1 MKPLKPRED
10 MRPDR
15 RSGVIGRIRRAVAA
29 ALRRS
34 DLRDSRIVVAVSGG
48 QDSMALLDA
57 LHSLVKAYRLDLT
70 CAHFDHG
77 IRGAGS
83 EADAEFVRRY
93 CSAIGLRCIVGRA
106 EVGQRLH
113 SEGAAREARYR
124 FLHEVL
130 CKVGSDTVAVG
141 HSATD
146 RAETVL
152 LNLIRGTGLA
162 GLSAM
167 REDSVLAIGGG
178 SLRLVRPLL
187 SLSRPILSE
196 YCRSAGLHVRADPTN
211 ESGIYTRNRVR
222 RSLLPLLCTFNPA
235 VEDSLIRLAR
245 NAAQAV
251 EFVESEADR
260 RGSHYIGAEDGR
272 VTVSR
277 EIGSLPEAVVSALLR
292 RAVARMKGDLKD
304 VRQSQV
310 DEVFELLSGGRGRSV
325 SLGGGLEA
333 RAVEDAVVIMRRS
346 EVPTPLIARP
356 QPFPVP
362 GRITWS
368 GWTISAAL
376 VEHVNGEAPEAENAL
391 VARLDPDL
399 SSTSLWIRGWS
410 IGDRIKPLGMSG
422 TKKLQDLFVDEKV
435 PREDR
440 HSVPL
445 LVCGRGI
452 AWVAGYRIAEWAK
465 VPRDADR
472 WLRVRVER
480 DP

>member
-1 MKPLKPRED
+1 
-10 MRPDR
+10 
-15 RSGVIGRIRRAVAA
+15 
-29 ALRRS
+29 
-34 DLRDSRIVVAVSGG
+34 
-48 QDSMALLDA
+48 MALLDA
-57 LHSLVKAYRLDLT
+57 LHSLAEPYRLDLT

-77 IRGAGS
+77 IRGAES
-83 EADAEFVRRY
+83 EDDAEFVRGY
-93 CSAIGLRCIVGRA
+93 CSSIGLRCVVGRA
-106 EVGQRLH
+106 EAGQRFR
-113 SEGAAREARYR
+113 SEDAAREARYR
-124 FLHEVL
+124 FLHDVL
-130 CKVGSDTVAVG
+130 GRVGSDAVALG

-146 RAETVL
+146 QAETVL

-167 REDSVLAIGGG
+167 REDSELAVDGW

-187 SLSRPILSE
+187 SVSRPLVSE
-196 YCRSAGLHVRADPTN
+196 YCRSAGLCVRADPTN
-211 ESGIYTRNRVR
+211 ESEIYTRNRVR
-222 RSLLPLLCTFNPA
+222 RSLFPLLRTFNPA
-235 VEDSLIRLAR
+235 VEDSLIRLAK
-245 NAAQAV
+245 NAAQAA

-260 RGSHYIGAEDGR
+260 LGSHHIGTEEGQ
-272 VTVSR
+272 VTVSS
-277 EIGSLPEAVVSALLR
+277 EIASLPEAVVSVLLR

-310 DEVFELLSGGRGRSV
+310 DQVCELMGGGRGRSV

-333 RAVEDAVVIMRRS
+333 RAVDDAVVIRRRS
-346 EVPTPLIARP
+346 EVPTPTIAAP

-362 GRITWS
+362 GRVNWS

-376 VEHVNGEAPEAENAL
+376 VGRVDREGPEAENAF
-391 VARLDPDL
+391 VACLDPSL
-399 SSTSLWIRGWS
+399 SSTPLWVRGRLT
-410 IGDRIKPLGMSG
+410 GDRISPLGMSG
-422 TKKLQDLFVDEKV
+422 TRKLQDLFVDEKV

-465 VPRDADR
+465 VPRDADS

>member
-1 MKPLKPRED
+1 
-10 MRPDR
+10 
-15 RSGVIGRIRRAVAA
+15 
-29 ALRRS
+29 
-34 DLRDSRIVVAVSGG
+34 
-48 QDSMALLDA
+48 MALLDA
-57 LHSLVKAYRLDLT
+57 LYSLAKPYRLDLT

-83 EADAEFVRRY
+83 KADAEFVRGY
-93 CSAIGLRCIVGRA
+93 SDSLGLRCIVGGV
-106 EVGQRLH
+106 EVGQRFR

-124 FLHEVL
+124 FLFEVL
-130 CKVGSDTVAVG
+130 GTVGGDAVAVG

-146 RAETVL
+146 QAETVL
-152 LNLIRGTGLA
+152 LNLIRGTGLT

-167 REDSVLAIGGG
+167 REDSVSAVDGW

-187 SLSRPILSE
+187 SVSRPVLSE

-211 ESGIYTRNRVR
+211 ESEIYTRNRVR
-222 RSLLPLLCTFNPA
+222 RSLLPLLRTFNPA
-235 VEDSLIRLAR
+235 VEDSLIRLAK

-251 EFVESEADR
+251 NFVESEADR
-260 RGSHYIGAEDGR
+260 RVSHHIGAEDGH

-277 EIGSLPEAVVSALLR
+277 AIASLPEAVVSALVR
-292 RAVARMKGDLKD
+292 RAVARIKGDLKD

-310 DEVFELLSGGRGRSV
+310 DRVIELLIGGRGRSV

-333 RAVEDAVVIMRRS
+333 RAVGDQVVIGRRRK
-346 EVPTPLIARP
+346 VLTPTIALP
-356 QPFPVP
+356 QHFPVP
-362 GRITWS
+362 GRVNWS

-376 VEHVNGEAPEAENAL
+376 AERSNAEAPEAENAL
-391 VARLDPDL
+391 VAYLDPAL
-399 SSTSLWIRGWS
+399 SNIPLWIRGWLN
-410 IGDRIKPLGMSG
+410 GDRIKPMGMSG

-465 VPRDADR
+465 VPRDADK
-472 WLRVRVER
+472 WLLVRVER

>member
-1 MKPLKPRED
+1 MNTLAPRED
-10 MRPDR
+10 TRPDHSSR
-15 RSGVIGRIRRAVAA
+15 VVGEIRRAAAA

-34 DLRDSRIVVAVSGG
+34 GLGESRLVVAVSGG

-57 LHSLVKAYRLDLT
+57 LHSLAEPYRLDLT

-77 IRGAGS
+77 IRGAES
-83 EADAEFVRRY
+83 RDDAEFVRGY
-93 CSAIGLRCIVGRA
+93 CSSIGLQCVVGRA
-106 EVGQRLH
+106 EVGQRFR

-124 FLHEVL
+124 FLHDVL
-130 CKVGSDTVAVG
+130 VRVGGDAVVLG

-146 RAETVL
+146 QAETVL

-162 GLSAM
+162 GLAAM
-167 REDSVLAIGGG
+167 REDSVLAVDGW

-187 SLSRPILSE
+187 SVSRPLISE
-196 YCRSAGLHVRADPTN
+196 YCQSAGLRVRADPTN
-211 ESGIYTRNRVR
+211 ESEIYTRNRVR
-222 RSLLPLLCTFNPA
+222 RSLLPLLRTFNPA
-235 VEDSLIRLAR
+235 VEDSLVRLAE
-245 NAAQAV
+245 NAAQAA

-260 RGSHYIGAEDGR
+260 RGSHHIGAEKGQ

-277 EIGSLPEAVVSALLR
+277 EIGSLPEAVVSVLLR

-310 DEVFELLSGGRGRSV
+310 HQVCELLSGGPGRSV

-333 RAVEDAVVIMRRS
+333 RAVDDAVVIRRRS
-346 EVPTPLIARP
+346 EVPAPTIAAP
-356 QPFPVP
+356 QSFPVP
-362 GRITWS
+362 GRVNWS

-376 VEHVNGEAPEAENAL
+376 VERVDGEAPEAENAL
-391 VARLDPDL
+391 IACLDPSL
-399 SSTSLWIRGWS
+399 SNIPLWIRGWLT
-410 IGDRIKPLGMSG
+410 GDRINPLGMSG
-422 TKKLQDLFVDEKV
+422 TRKLQDLFVDEKV

-440 HSVPL
+440 QSVPL

-452 AWVAGYRIAEWAK
+452 AWVAGHRIAEWAK
-465 VPRDADR
+465 VPRDADS